1 MCLFSTPFAA
11 NGLFRSWAAP
21 RPEDEEVEE
30 DENPFERIIWPLFP
44 PALPK
49 DGDHYQ
55 PPLYKPKNLPQRYSL
70 ISIYKYMCDMYTYP
84 KSME

>member
-1 MCLFSTPFAA
+1 M
-11 NGLFRSWAAP
+11 
-21 RPEDEEVEE
+21 EEEEEEEEE

-55 PPLYKPKNLPQRYSL
+55 PPLKKDANILKHNILQHTFIAAMKLHPHVPHNF
-70 ISIYKYMCDMYTYP
+70 ISGMRSHPLGLTI
-84 KSME
+84 SFQE